1 MIFGLLSL
9 LALFGVGHNLH
20 RGIYLVI
27 FTVILSP
34 VACWLAISAMRR
46 ARRDG
51 TLRPRG
57 AIAGMIFGV
66 LGTLFGIALLALF
79 TLASRQVAN
88 YARCLDRAQTPSAQQ
103 ACTSQFEQSF
113 GSGLG
118 PAGAGL
124 RQVSR

>member
-1 MIFGLLSL
+1 MIFGMLSL

-27 FTVILSP
+27 FTVVIGP

-51 TLRPRG
+51 TWRPRG
-57 AIAGMIFGV
+57 AIAG
-66 LGTLFGIALLALF
+66 TLFGALATLIGIAMLALF
-79 TLASRQVAN
+79 TLASRQVSN

-103 ACTSQFEQSF
+103 ACTSQFERSF
-113 GSGLG
+113 DAGLGQPGAGSGG
-118 PAGAGL
+118 
-124 RQVSR
+124 